1 LAFWRNKPQ
10 ATVVAHVVTPAP
22 ASWWKVNRHLVLLAV
37 GFAAGIWVTIH
48 VAHQAPAPCTPAVA
62 PSRTAAP
69 SHSTAAHH
77 RP

>member
-1 LAFWRNKPQ
+1 MAFWRNKPQ

-37 GFAAGIWVTIH
+37 GFAAGIWVTVY